1 MAGHVRV
8 KGKLLVDGQPVW
20 DNPEEL
26 DRIILAGP
34 DVPWPTEV
42 KVKKLLSVA
51 AVRWATW
58 DQAYAESL
66 IADYQLDTSK
76 KLSELSRGQRSLV
89 SVVLGLA
96 AQCPITLLDEPYLGL
111 DVQNREQFYRHL
123 MADVQRNP
131 RTIVLSTHH
140 IDDAARILDSV
151 ILLDQGRVTGL
162 GELEDFTERVAV
174 LSGSVAAVDAQL
186 GRLGCG
192 PSSLLSDATSAGLR
206 RVTLDLA
213 VAASGSPVSA

>member
-1 MAGHVRV
+1 MYGLIGRNGAGKTTLLRAMAGHVRV

-51 AVRWATW
+51 AV
-58 DQAYAESL
+58 
-66 IADYQLDTSK
+66 
-76 KLSELSRGQRSLV
+76 
-89 SVVLGLA
+89 
-96 AQCPITLLDEPYLGL
+96 
-111 DVQNREQFYRHL
+111 
-123 MADVQRNP
+123 
-131 RTIVLSTHH
+131 
-140 IDDAARILDSV
+140 
-151 ILLDQGRVTGL
+151 
-162 GELEDFTERVAV
+162 
-174 LSGSVAAVDAQL
+174 DAQL

-213 VAASGSPVSA
+213 VAASGSSVSAGYLSDMLEGTGVRMHLADLEQAVLALTGRDIHSTQAQVDEARGSEMHVSEVTGND